1 MFDDCSSFESYHCR
15 ELARNATS
23 GLSRVGGLQA
33 TVGATLDTNVL
44 GECFKPKRR
53 EFQFSV
59 EEDTS
64 SLVWI
69 VE

>member
-1 MFDDCSSFESYHCR
+1 MFDYCSSFKGYHCR
-15 ELARNATS
+15 ELARNATL
-23 GLSRVGGLQA
+23 GRSRVRGLQA

-44 GECFKPKRR
+44 GECFKPKGR

-69 VE
+69 IE